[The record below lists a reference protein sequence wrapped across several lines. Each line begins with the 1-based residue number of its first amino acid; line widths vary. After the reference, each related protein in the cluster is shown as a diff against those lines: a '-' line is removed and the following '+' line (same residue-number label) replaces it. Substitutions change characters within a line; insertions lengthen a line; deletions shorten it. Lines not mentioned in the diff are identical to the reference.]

1 MCPPPPFQTPHAT
14 CAMPNT
20 AAPLQTHKPRLLV
33 VDDEPKQQQAVC
45 ETLTEQG
52 YDTTGFSDPKAALQL
67 LETDRFELLL
77 TDLQMPDLNGI
88 DLIRHAQVLAPDMV
102 VILMTA
108 HGSVDSVV
116 DAMRNG
122 ALDYVQKP
130 FRMGTIVPVVERALE
145 VQRLRVNN
153 RSLQAAVSQQLRQL
167 RAVNQEL
174 DAFAARLAHDLRGPL
189 VNMRSILQ
197 MVGQE
202 LDATADAPLTDML
215 RRGVASGDL
224 ALRMI
229 KDLLDFARLGD
240 EPLTLAPVALDDV
253 LNTAMPALEPLCK
266 GRNVQWRLGP
276 LPAIHGHAGL
286 LHQAFVNLLSNAIKY
301 TAAREQAQ
309 IEVRAMLR
317 PSGNHEISVIDNG
330 AGFDPAHA
338 DQLFK
343 PFRRLHSAQEFV
355 GEGMGLANV
364 RRIVER
370 HGGAVEAKGRLG
382 EGAMFTMIFPR
393 HPLAAEPSTSSNVPE
408 RTGQ

>member
-1 MCPPPPFQTPHAT
+1 M
-14 CAMPNT
+14 
-20 AAPLQTHKPRLLV
+20 

-45 ETLTEQG
+45 EILTEQG
-52 YDTTGFSDPKAALQL
+52 YDTTGFSDPQAALQV
-67 LETDRFELLL
+67 LENQRFELLL

-88 DLIRHAQVLAPDMV
+88 DLIRHAQVLSPDTV
-102 VILMTA
+102 VVLMTA

-130 FRMGTIVPVVERALE
+130 FRIGTIVPVVERALE

-153 RSLQAAVSQQLRQL
+153 RSLQAAVTQQLRQL

-202 LDATADAPLTDML
+202 LDATENAPLVNML

-224 ALRMI
+224 ALRMV

-240 EPLTLAPVALDDV
+240 EPLTLAPVALEDV
-253 LNTAMPALEPLCK
+253 LNTAMTALEPLCK
-266 GRNVQWRLGP
+266 GRDIQWRIGP
-276 LPAIHGHAGL
+276 LPPIHGHAGL
-286 LHQAFVNLLSNAIKY
+286 LHQAFVNLLGNAIKY
-301 TAAREQAQ
+301 TAAQAQ
-309 IEVRAMLR
+309 ARIDVRAMLR
-317 PSGNHEISVIDNG
+317 PNGSHEISVIDNG

-343 PFRRLHSAQEFV
+343 PFRRLHSAQDFV

-370 HGGAVEAKGRLG
+370 HGGAVEARGRLG
-382 EGAMFTMIFPR
+382 QGAMFTMVFPR
-393 HPLAAEPSTSSNVPE
+393 HPLAAEPAISRVNPD
-408 RTGQ
+408 RTGT